1 MARTFEEKLVKYL
14 VDEYC
19 QGDRKEFAERV
30 GYYKSQV
37 GRVELGPK
45 DSALSPRNGD

>member
-1 MARTFEEKLVKYL
+1 MASTFEEKLVKYL

-30 GYYKSQV
+30 G
-37 GRVELGPK
+37 
-45 DSALSPRNGD
+45 

>member
-37 GRVELGPK
+37 WT
-45 DSALSPRNGD
+45 DQSSIDTQSPLCA